1 LPVPDA
7 AGIARRWTDLASVT
21 RWQRRRQA
29 LQRDAKR
36 VAAPMT
42 GQANRGQVLALELRP
57 ARSQAL
63 PGAGELKPE

>member
-1 LPVPDA
+1 
-7 AGIARRWTDLASVT
+7 
-21 RWQRRRQA
+21 

-42 GQANRGQVLALELRP
+42 GQANRGHVLALGQRP
-57 ARSQAL
+57 ARPQAL

>member
-21 RWQRRRQA
+21 RWQRQQA
-29 LQRDAKR
+29 LPRDAKR

-42 GQANRGQVLALELRP
+42 GQANGGQVLALEQRP
-57 ARSQAL
+57 ARPQAL